1 MTSNESYPV
10 AEEPADDEPVDVE
23 LVDVEPVDVEPVDN
37 EPVDNDSVETSAPAS
52 GDPRVD
58 AAMQRARELAGT
70 SPTEHVEIY
79 EDVHRSLQEVLADAS
94 GQPPATELPDPH
106 AGDAVR

>member
-1 MTSNESYPV
+1 MTSDEAHV
-10 AEEPADDEPVDVE
+10 DEEPAHQEPVE
-23 LVDVEPVDVEPVDN
+23 QEPVEQEPGG
-37 EPVDNDSVETSAPAS
+37 TSAPAG

-58 AAMQRARELAGT
+58 AAMQRAAELAGT

-94 GQPPATELPDPH
+94 GQPPASELRGEPAE

>member
-1 MTSNESYPV
+1 MTSDESHV
-10 AEEPADDEPVDVE
+10 DEMRPSRQD
-23 LVDVEPVDVEPVDN
+23 LSTRNRPRA
-37 EPVDNDSVETSAPAS
+37 SAPAS

-58 AAMQRARELAGT
+58 AAMQRAAELAGT

-94 GQPPATELPDPH
+94 GQPAATELPDPE

>member
-1 MTSNESYPV
+1 MTSDESH
-10 AEEPADDEPVDVE
+10 PADEAPVVGAPSDEPPVVE
-23 LVDVEPVDVEPVDN
+23 QPVDREPLAIVD
-37 EPVDNDSVETSAPAS
+37 PAS

-58 AAMQRARELAGT
+58 TAMRRAAELAGT

-94 GQPPATELPDPH
+94 GQPPAATERPGEPE

>member
-1 MTSNESYPV
+1 MTSDDSHVDV
-10 AEEPADDEPVDVE
+10 APTGEEPTDEE
-23 LVDVEPVDVEPVDN
+23 AVDN
-37 EPVDNDSVETSAPAS
+37 ELVVQEPVETAEPAS

-58 AAMQRARELAGT
+58 VAMRRAAELAGT

-94 GQPPATELPDPH
+94 GQPPAAGTDGSGEPAA

>member
-1 MTSNESYPV
+1 MSSDEAHQIP
-10 AEEPADDEPVDVE
+10 EKEPVDE
-23 LVDVEPVDVEPVDN
+23 DPVDEAPV
-37 EPVDNDSVETSAPAS
+37 VASAPAS
-52 GDPRVD
+52 GDLRVD
-58 AAMQRARELAGT
+58 AAMQRVAELAGT

-94 GQPPATELPDPH
+94 GQPPATETPGEPAE

>member
-1 MTSNESYPV
+1 MTSDESHV
-10 AEEPADDEPVDVE
+10 DEEP
-23 LVDVEPVDVEPVDN
+23 VEPVDEAPVEP
-37 EPVDNDSVETSAPAS
+37 EPTETSPPAS

-58 AAMQRARELAGT
+58 AAMRRAAELAGT

-94 GQPPATELPDPH
+94 GQAPATERPDPQ

>member
-1 MTSNESYPV
+1 MTSDESHPR
-10 AEEPADDEPVDVE
+10 P
-23 LVDVEPVDVEPVDN
+23 
-37 EPVDNDSVETSAPAS
+37 S

-58 AAMQRARELAGT
+58 AAMQRAAELAGT

-94 GQPPATELPDPH
+94 GQPSTTEIPGEPAG